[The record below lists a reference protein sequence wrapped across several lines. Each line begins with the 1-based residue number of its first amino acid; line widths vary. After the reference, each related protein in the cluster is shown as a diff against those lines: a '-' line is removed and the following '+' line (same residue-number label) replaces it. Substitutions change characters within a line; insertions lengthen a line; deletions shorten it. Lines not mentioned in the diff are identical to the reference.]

1 MAPSVARSPVVVAS
15 QKGALPVSKN
25 KRKLTGRY
33 DPTRRVRPAPPV
45 SVKPHPHDAAPA
57 GGDEAATDAD
67 KASHAAPTAE
77 SRFEKAIDARKQ
89 PVANQKRWGKRKGGD
104 K

>member
-1 MAPSVARSPVVVAS
+1 M
-15 QKGALPVSKN
+15 SKN

-45 SVKPHPHDAAPA
+45 IQHSPHVDSPIAAEEV
-57 GGDEAATDAD
+57 EAEEGKATHVAPVVENRFD
-67 KASHAAPTAE
+67 KV
-77 SRFEKAIDARKQ
+77 IDARQQ

>member
-1 MAPSVARSPVVVAS
+1 M
-15 QKGALPVSKN
+15 SKN

-33 DPTRRVRPAPPV
+33 DPTRRIRPAPPLAHEHSAHV
-45 SVKPHPHDAAPA
+45 DSPAAAGDDDAAEGKAAHAAPA
-57 GGDEAATDAD
+57 V
-67 KASHAAPTAE
+67 E
-77 SRFEKAIDARKQ
+77 SRFEKVIDSRKQ